1 MGGSRCC
8 PCDLRFNRIKELA
21 MTFRKICCS
30 LSLVSVLVSTNFGV
44 LRAEA
49 GTPDAVS
56 TVVSTSKAKT
66 ETSEASLRLPK
77 TTTPA
82 HYNLIFEPDLK
93 SFTFLG
99 TEQIALDVA
108 AETSVITLNAAEL
121 TITDAALTSGHAT
134 AASMTELPGGGTEN
148 KTLIEGTVQ
157 HATVEMDAEKEL
169 VHLQFKAPLAPGK
182 YVLSCKFKGRLNDEL
197 RGFYR
202 SAYVDQKGVTHFLA
216 TTQMEPTDARRMFPS
231 FDEPSFKASYQITAI
246 IDAAYTAISNAP
258 VATDEKNAAGKRVVK
273 FESTPKMSSYLVA
286 LIVGE
291 LKPTA
296 TKTANGVPITVWT
309 TPGKEHLGE
318 YALNTATEIL
328 PAEEG
333 YFGIPYP
340 GKKLDLIA
348 LPDFDAGAMENL
360 GAITFREALLLVD
373 NKTGTNFLK
382 RTIAS
387 ITAHEMAHQWVG
399 DLVTMRW
406 WDDLWLNEAFAT
418 WMATKT
424 VNKIRP
430 EWRFLAKSVE
440 TRNFA
445 MSEDQLASTRAIHAH
460 VSNPSQAVE
469 MFDGITYEKGASI
482 LRMLE
487 CFVSEKTFQKGIHDY
502 LTSHAYNNATTEEL
516 WEAIAAASGGSVPVP
531 EIMKPWVYQP
541 GFPLVT
547 LSAQEPGKS
556 ITLEQS
562 RFFEASDAKAS
573 NSLWRIPMVFHP
585 LGAPVASNVPTGGA
599 SSESAA
605 VNNKLLSGQQDSY
618 TIADA
623 KSVAFANKDGSG
635 FFRVRYAQP
644 DFDAIAAKFSS
655 LAPEERMVL
664 LSDTGALSVSGKIP
678 VENRLNLLLK
688 IRDEKDLLVLS
699 EIVGAFDSPYTSM
712 TPDTMPAYQAFV
724 SNNLRL
730 LKKDLGWDAK
740 PGEKDLAKD
749 LRAAVLNM
757 LGTYGQD
764 KETISEAFTYY
775 HKYMADHSS
784 LNPDVVPSILQIVA
798 YNGTLKDYEEIE
810 KGWRTAKA
818 PEDEKRML
826 RTLAVFR
833 NPELVA
839 KTLDLIVSGQI
850 RGQDSP
856 GVLSSLLSHYD
867 TQEQSWQFVKQNWN
881 KILKLFPPTSM
892 RHVASACSTFY
903 RPKDEKDLVA
913 FFGSHKVP
921 FGDSAVSR
929 ALEDVHISVLYHE
942 QSDAAIQK
950 WVKAEASK

>member
-1 MGGSRCC
+1 
-8 PCDLRFNRIKELA
+8 

-56 TVVSTSKAKT
+56 TVVSASKSK
-66 ETSEASLRLPK
+66 EEPSEASLRLPK
-77 TTTPA
+77 TTMPVQ
-82 HYNLIFEPDLK
+82 YNLTFEPDLK
-93 SFTFLG
+93 NFTFLG
-99 TEQIALDVA
+99 TEQIALEVTEA
-108 AETSVITLNAAEL
+108 TNVIALNAADL
-121 TITDAALTSGHAT
+121 TITDANIVSGHET
-134 AASMTELPGGGTEN
+134 VVSSTDLPGGGTEQQ
-148 KTLIEGTVQ
+148 TLIEATIQ
-157 HATVEMDAEKEL
+157 HATVEMDSDREQVRLK
-169 VHLQFKAPLAPGK
+169 FKTALAAGK

-202 SAYVDQKGVTHFLA
+202 SAYVDHKGVTHYLA

-231 FDEPSFKASYQITAI
+231 FDEPSFKATYHITAI
-246 IDAAYTAISNAP
+246 IDPAYTAISNAP

-296 TKTANGVPITVWT
+296 TKVSNGVPITVWT

-328 PAEEG
+328 PAEES

-387 ITAHEMAHQWVG
+387 ITAHEMAHQWFG

-487 CFVSEKTFQKGIHDY
+487 CFVNEKTFQKGIHDY
-502 LTSHAYNNATTEEL
+502 LSSHAFNNATTEEL

-531 EIMKPWVYQP
+531 EIMKPWVYQA

-547 LSAQEPGKS
+547 LSAQAPGKA
-556 ITLEQS
+556 ITLEQN

-573 NSLWRIPMVFHP
+573 SSLWRIPMVFHP
-585 LGAPVASNVPTGGA
+585 LGAPVASNAPTGGA
-599 SSESAA
+599 GSETAV

-618 TIADA
+618 TVTDS
-623 KSVAFANKDGSG
+623 KSIAFANKDGSG
-635 FFRVRYAQP
+635 FFRVRCAQP
-644 DFDAIAAKFSS
+644 DFDAIASKFSS
-655 LAPEERMVL
+655 LSPEERMVL

-688 IRDEKDLLVLS
+688 IHDEKDLLVLS
-699 EIVGAFDSPYTSM
+699 EIVNDFDSPYTSM
-712 TPDTMPAYQAFV
+712 TPDSMPAYQTFV
-724 SNNLRL
+724 SNNVRP
-730 LKKDLGWDAK
+730 LKNELGWEAK
-740 PGEKDLAKD
+740 PGEQDLAKD
-749 LRAAVLNM
+749 LRATVLNI

-764 KETISEAFTYY
+764 KETITEAFTFF
-775 HKYMADHSS
+775 HKYMQDHNSV
-784 LNPDVVPSILQIVA
+784 NPDIVPSILQIVA

-810 KGWRTAKA
+810 NGWKTAKA

-826 RTLAVFR
+826 RTLAIFR

-856 GVLSSLLSHYD
+856 GVLSSLLAHYD
-867 TQEQSWQFVKQNWN
+867 TQRQSWTFVKQNWD

-892 RHVASACSTFY
+892 RHVASACSNFY
-903 RPKDEKDLVA
+903 RHKDEEDLVA

-921 FGDSAVSR
+921 FGDSAVAR

-942 QSDAAIQK
+942 RSDAAIRK
-950 WVKAEASK
+950 WVKTEASK